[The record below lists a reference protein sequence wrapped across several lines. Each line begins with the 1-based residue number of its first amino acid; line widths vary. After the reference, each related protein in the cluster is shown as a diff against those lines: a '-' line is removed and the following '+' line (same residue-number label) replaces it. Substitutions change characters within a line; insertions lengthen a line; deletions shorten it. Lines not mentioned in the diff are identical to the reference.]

1 MELYHLKQKPVWQ
14 MTGEELLQLI
24 QSEISNQN
32 PNPAFFETS
41 KEKSIEQ
48 KYIYG
53 LKGIA
58 KLFGCSISSAR
69 RLKQSG
75 KINDA
80 IIQDGRKIIVEVD
93 KALYLVKNHK
103 IGRR

>member
-1 MELYHLKQKPVWQ
+1 MNLSYLKQKLVWQ
-14 MTGEELLQLI
+14 MTGEELSELIKYELQNGTQNLNSSP
-24 QSEISNQN
+24 QSAS
-32 PNPAFFETS
+32 
-41 KEKSIEQ
+41 KSIEQ

-58 KLFGCSISSAR
+58 KLFGCSVSSAR

-80 IIQDGRKIIVEVD
+80 IIQEGRKIIVEVD
-93 KALYLVKNHK
+93 KALQLVKNHK
-103 IGRR
+103 IERR

>member
-1 MELYHLKQKPVWQ
+1 MNLSDLRQKLVWQ
-14 MTGEELLQLI
+14 MTGEELAQLI
-24 QSEISNQN
+24 KSEIGNGIQN
-32 PNPAFFETS
+32 PILTSETAS
-41 KEKSIEQ
+41 KSIEQ

-80 IIQDGRKIIVEVD
+80 IIQDGRKIIVDVD

>member
-1 MELYHLKQKPVWQ
+1 MEMYHLKQKLVWQ
-14 MTGEELLQLI
+14 MTGEELSELI
-24 QSEISNQN
+24 KSEIGNGQQN
-32 PNPAFFETS
+32 PVLPLQTAS
-41 KEKSIEQ
+41 KSIEQ

-69 RLKQSG
+69 RLKKSG

-80 IIQDGRKIIVEVD
+80 IIQDGRKIIVDVD

>member
-1 MELYHLKQKPVWQ
+1 MELYHLKQKLVWQ
-14 MTGEELLQLI
+14 MTGQELSDLIRAELQSGTTTSVLPAKAASKNLEE
-24 QSEISNQN
+24 
-32 PNPAFFETS
+32 
-41 KEKSIEQ
+41 

-75 KINDA
+75 KIDDA

-93 KALYLVKNHK
+93 KALFLVKNYK

>member
-1 MELYHLKQKPVWQ
+1 MELYHLKQKLVWQ
-14 MTGEELLQLI
+14 MTGEELSELI
-24 QSEISNQN
+24 KAELHNRAQN
-32 PNPAFFETS
+32 SVSPPQTAN
-41 KEKSIEQ
+41 KSIEQ

-58 KLFGCSISSAR
+58 KLFGCSVSSAR

-80 IIQDGRKIIVEVD
+80 IIQDGRKIIVDVD

-103 IGRR
+103 IGRH

>member
-1 MELYHLKQKPVWQ
+1 MVV
-14 MTGEELLQLI
+14 
-24 QSEISNQN
+24 
-32 PNPAFFETS
+32 
-41 KEKSIEQ
+41 
-48 KYIYG
+48 IYG

-75 KINDA
+75 KIDDA

-93 KALYLVKNHK
+93 KALFLVKNYK

>member
-1 MELYHLKQKPVWQ
+1 MEFLKQKLVWQ
-14 MTGEELLQLI
+14 MTGEELSELIKNELQ
-24 QSEISNQN
+24 NGTQN
-32 PNPAFFETS
+32 PNSSPQSAN
-41 KEKSIEQ
+41 KSIEQ

-58 KLFGCSISSAR
+58 KLFGCSVSSAR
-69 RLKQSG
+69 RLKPSG

-80 IIQDGRKIIVEVD
+80 IIRDGRKIIVEVD
-93 KALYLVKNHK
+93 RALQLVKNHK